1 VKLEIRDVSRRFG
14 DTIALDRVSLTVAP
28 GEVVALLGE
37 NGAGKSTLM
46 NIIFG
51 MVRPNSGEILIDGSP
66 QHFRSS
72 LNAMQA
78 GIGMVHQHFMLV
90 DAFTIGEN
98 VMLGAELR
106 GRLGFLNRAANTK
119 SVKKAAADHGISVD
133 ASSVVGRTTVGIKQ
147 RVEILKALARDA
159 ELLILDEPTAVLTPQ
174 ETDTLLDAIRAL
186 AASGK
191 SIVLVTHKL
200 REVRAVADR
209 VMILRKGRVV
219 GETDGNAT
227 EAELARMMVGRD
239 VIFTAD
245 REPSRPGK
253 TMLEIE
259 NVTLGAQAPPGGA
272 KPRLNNISLQ
282 VKAGEIV
289 GVAGVEGNGQSELI
303 DCIRGLLHPDAG
315 RISVNGRD
323 LTGVFLREILHGGLA
338 VISEDRGV
346 DGVIGNLGV
355 SANLA
360 LTTFEQRPASRFGIL
375 DRRYLADRAKAL
387 MEEFDIRAFSIDS
400 AASTLSGGNQQKIVL
415 ARALADSPAVLI
427 AAQPTRGLDVG
438 SIELIHKRII
448 QARDQGTAVL
458 LISVELDEI
467 LSLSDR
473 IVVMHG
479 GKLDHVPATNMTRET
494 IGLMMS
500 GAVQEGS

>member
-1 VKLEIRDVSRRFG
+1 MKLDIRDVSRRFG
-14 DTIALDRVSLTVAP
+14 NTIALDRVSLVVEP

-51 MVRPNSGEILIDGSP
+51 MVHPDSGEILVDGSP

-72 LNAMQA
+72 LTAMQA

-98 VMLGAELR
+98 VTLGAELR
-106 GRLGFLNRAANTK
+106 DRLGFLNRDANLK
-119 SVKKAAADHGISVD
+119 WVKEVAADHGILIDPSD
-133 ASSVVGRTTVGIKQ
+133 VVARTTVGIKQ

-209 VMILRKGRVV
+209 VVVLRKGRVV
-219 GETDGNAT
+219 GETDGNAS
-227 EAELARMMVGRD
+227 ESELARMMVGRE
-239 VIFTAD
+239 VILTAS
-245 REPSRPGK
+245 REPSTPGQ
-253 TMLEIE
+253 TMLAVE
-259 NVTLGAQAPPGGA
+259 NVTLDAHAPFGGA
-272 KPRLNNISLQ
+272 KPRLDNISLD
-282 VKAGEIV
+282 VRAGEIV
-289 GVAGVEGNGQSELI
+289 GIAGVEGNGQSELI

-323 LTGVFLREILHGGLA
+323 LSGVSLRAILNGGLA
-338 VISEDRGV
+338 VVSEDRGV

-360 LTTFEQRPASRFGIL
+360 LTTFEQRPASGFGIL
-375 DRRYLADRAKAL
+375 NRRYLANRAKVL
-387 MEEFDIRAFSIDS
+387 MEEFDIRASSIDS

-438 SIELIHKRII
+438 SIELIHRRII
-448 QARDQGTAVL
+448 QARDQGAAVL
-458 LISVELDEI
+458 LVSVELDEI

-479 GKLDHVPATNMTRET
+479 GKLDNVPETKMTRET

-500 GAVQEGS
+500 GEVQEVP